1 MPNTIPENG
10 YALIVYK
17 DKRYFK
23 KIEPGKSFHGTGGA
37 INFSDLIGT
46 EYGVKF
52 GSYEIYE
59 PTLEDIIMYGVRR
72 ETQIVYPKEAYHIC
86 FKLNLKNGSKI
97 FEAGAGSGALTC
109 IFSRMVGPEG
119 KVVTLEKEERHY
131 KNSRKNIERFT
142 DWDNVDLRQGD
153 IIDFDETDF
162 DAAFIDVREP
172 WTVIEKVRDI
182 LKGSAYLGIIVPTT
196 NQVIESLRA
205 LIDGFGDIEV
215 LEIMLR
221 RYKTIPERVR
231 PEDRM
236 VAHTGFLI
244 FARRL
249 KS

>member
-72 ETQIVYPKEAYHIC
+72 ETQIVYPKEACHIC

-205 LIDGFGDIEV
+205 LSDGFGDIEV

-249 KS
+249 NS

>member
-205 LIDGFGDIEV
+205 LSDGFGDIEV

-249 KS
+249 NS

>member
-1 MPNTIPENG
+1 MMIAEND
-10 YALIVYK
+10 YVLIVYK

-23 KIEPGKSFHGTGGA
+23 KMEPGKSFHGNGGA
-37 INFSDLIGT
+37 INFSDVIGA

-52 GSYEIYE
+52 GGYEIYE
-59 PTLEDIIMYGVRR
+59 PTMEDIIMYGLRR

-86 FKLNLKNGSKI
+86 FKLNLKNGSMI

-109 IFSRMVGPEG
+109 MFSRMVGPEG

-131 KNSRKNIERFT
+131 KNSRKNIEKFAE
-142 DWDNVDLRQGD
+142 WNNVDLRMGD
-153 IIDFDETDF
+153 IMDFDETGF

-172 WTVIEKVRDI
+172 WLVIEKVRGF
-182 LKGSAYLGIIVPTT
+182 LRGSAYLGIIVPTA
-196 NQVIESLRA
+196 NQVIETLRA
-205 LIDGFGDIEV
+205 LNDGFGDVEV
-215 LEIMLR
+215 LELMLR

-244 FARRL
+244 FARKLDR
-249 KS
+249 

>member
-52 GSYEIYE
+52 GSYEIYK

-142 DWDNVDLRQGD
+142 DWDNVELRQGD

-249 KS
+249 NS

>member
-52 GSYEIYE
+52 GSYEIYK

-205 LIDGFGDIEV
+205 LSDGFGDIEV

-249 KS
+249 NS

>member
-1 MPNTIPENG
+1 MITENG
-10 YALIVYK
+10 YVLIVYK

-23 KIEPGKSFHGTGGA
+23 KVEPGKSFHGTGGA

-46 EYGVKF
+46 EFGVKH

-59 PTLEDIIMYGVRR
+59 PTMEDVIMYGIRR

-86 FKLNLKNGSKI
+86 FKLNLKNGSKL

-109 IFSRMVGPEG
+109 MFSRMVGPSG
-119 KVVTLEKEERHY
+119 KVIALEKEERHY
-131 KNSRKNIERFT
+131 KNSRKNIERFAE
-142 DWDNVDLRQGD
+142 WGNVDLRQCD
-153 IIDFDETDF
+153 IMDFEETGF

-172 WTVIEKVRDI
+172 WFVIEKVRGV
-182 LKGSAYLGIIVPTT
+182 LRGSAYLGMIVPTT
-196 NQVIESLRA
+196 NQVIEILRA
-205 LIDGFGDIEV
+205 LNNGFGDIEV
-215 LEIMLR
+215 LELMLR

-244 FARRL
+244 FARKLDR
-249 KS
+249 

>member
-1 MPNTIPENG
+1 MIAENG

-23 KIEPGKSFHGTGGA
+23 KIEPGKSFHGTGGV

-46 EYGVKF
+46 EYGVRF
-52 GSYEIYE
+52 GSYEIFE
-59 PTLEDIIMYGVRR
+59 PTMEDIIMYGLRR

-86 FKLNLKNGSKI
+86 FKLNLKNGSRI
-97 FEAGAGSGALTC
+97 CEAGAGSGALTC
-109 IFSRMVGPEG
+109 MFSRMVGPEG
-119 KVVTLEKEERHY
+119 RVVTFEKEERHF
-131 KNSRKNIERFT
+131 KNSRKNVERFAA
-142 DWDNVDLRQGD
+142 WDNIDLRLGD
-153 IIDFDETDF
+153 ILDFNETGF

-172 WTVIEKVRDI
+172 WLIIEKVRGFMR
-182 LKGSAYLGIIVPTT
+182 GSAYLGIIVPTT
-196 NQVIESLRA
+196 NQIVETLRA
-205 LIDGFGDIEV
+205 LSDGFGDIEV

-244 FARRL
+244 FARKL
-249 KS
+249 IH